1 MIDPVVLNRLLTAD
15 GPVPTHALGITRDDL
30 AALEAAG
37 CRLDDHPQH
46 GLRLLSAGLGCWVDY
61 IEQRHADRLGRR
73 MLVFRE
79 TTSTQDVARQAQVDD
94 GTVITT
100 DHQTGGRGRLG
111 RRWVAPAGA
120 ALLMTAVV
128 RHTESTPVD
137 RLMLAAACAV
147 AEAVESLCEQQ
158 VQIRWPNDVLLNG
171 RKLAGILVETANNLA
186 MIGIGLNVSAH
197 PADLNAT
204 SLRAESIHV
213 DRLHLLDVLLDRL
226 DFDVRHA
233 TDAQLLRCWRARSCL
248 TGQRVTVSV
257 DSRQLTGR
265 VIDLDP
271 AHGLL
276 MQIEQGPITTLPAAT
291 TSLVV

>member
-1 MIDPVVLNRLLTAD
+1 MIDPVVLHRLLTAD
-15 GPVPTHALGITRDDL
+15 GPVPTHALGLSAADL

-46 GLRLLSAGLGCWVDY
+46 GLRLLETGLGCWVDY
-61 IEQRHADRLGRR
+61 IEPRHSNRLGRR
-73 MLVFRE
+73 LFVFRQ
-79 TTSTQDVARQAQVDD
+79 TTSTQDAARQMITTD
-94 GTVITT
+94 GTVIVT

-111 RRWVAPAGA
+111 RRWLAPPSA

-128 RHTESTPVD
+128 RHTDSTPVD

-147 AEAVESLCEQQ
+147 AEAVESLCDQQ
-158 VQIRWPNDVLLNG
+158 VQIRWPNDVLIAG
-171 RKLAGILVETANNLA
+171 RKLAGILVETTADLA
-186 MIGIGLNVSAH
+186 LIGIGLNVTAH

-204 SLRAESIHV
+204 SLLAESIRV

-226 DFDVRHA
+226 DFDVHHA

-248 TGQRVTVSV
+248 TQQRVTVSV
-257 DSRQLTGR
+257 DGRKLTGR

-276 MQIEQGPITTLPAAT
+276 MQIEHGPIATLPAAT